1 VKIWVDA
8 DALPRDVREL
18 VERAALRLQVSTV
31 LVANR
36 MIQPPVGNPWV
47 NTQQV
52 LDGPDVADQF
62 IVDHAERGVLVVTHD
77 IPLAARLVAQGVVV
91 LDPRGHEHTEESIGE
106 RLSVR
111 NFMDEL
117 RSAGV
122 DTGGPPRFDARA
134 KQAFA
139 AALDRNLTRLVRAA
153 ARSPR
158 G

>member
-1 VKIWVDA
+1 
-8 DALPRDVREL
+8 
-18 VERAALRLQVSTV
+18 
-31 LVANR
+31 
-36 MIQPPVGNPWV
+36 
-47 NTQQV
+47 
-52 LDGPDVADQF
+52 
-62 IVDHAERGVLVVTHD
+62 
-77 IPLAARLVAQGVVV
+77 
-91 LDPRGHEHTEESIGE
+91 
-106 RLSVR
+106 
-111 NFMDEL
+111 MDEL